1 MLEPQNPE
9 DDAFILEFKVLCPN
23 WESGLED
30 AVAAALS
37 QIEEKQYQADLVQ
50 KGIDENRLR
59 KYGFAFRGKEVL
71 IGS

>member
-37 QIEEKQYQADLVQ
+37 QIEEKQYQADLV
-50 KGIDENRLR
+50 
-59 KYGFAFRGKEVL
+59 
-71 IGS
+71 